1 MAGNHV
7 DDWVQE
13 QTLSEKKK
21 KARENTFVT
30 S

>member
-21 KARENTFVT
+21 ARENTFVT